1 MLFTNTYMYTYSCVC
16 KLIFI
21 NKSYKETEHML
32 FCLDK
37 HLLKPHIFSDSFG
50 LNLDSIEKR
59 KTSFAEK
66 RQTVCNER

>member
-1 MLFTNTYMYTYSCVC
+1 MHTYIDTQVYANYSS
-16 KLIFI
+16 LIKV
-21 NKSYKETEHML
+21 NKETEHML

>member
-1 MLFTNTYMYTYSCVC
+1 MHTYIYTHVYANYSS
-16 KLIFI
+16 LIKV
-21 NKSYKETEHML
+21 NKETEHML